1 MNQLFKIALI
11 LLAGATVSRMVRR
24 NQFIDRNHSLPDGIT
39 VSVDSEEFARCL
51 GNSVREGINRA
62 SVSHQQRI
70 V

>member
-1 MNQLFKIALI
+1 MNQLIKIALI

-24 NQFIDRNHSLPDGIT
+24 KQYIDKNHASPDGIS
-39 VSVDSEEFARCL
+39 VSIDSKEFARCL
-51 GNSVREGINRA
+51 GNSVRKGINRA